1 MSELLSNILEKY
13 VARSGPDSGEQDFV
27 DKHTDNVNVTDAPGR
42 EGPSEGEKRKKA
54 ARSKVNQGEDDPE
67 DEEAMY
73 EQAEVDSVIAEY
85 YEEASEEEREVID
98 QMMETEEGRAEL
110 AQWILEADENED
122 GDDDSEE
129 DDEDEDED
137 DDDEDMNEAAADFKV
152 GAKVKIDKPGH
163 EWHGKTG
170 EVLKSKTFDRTKK
183 GIFSVGI
190 KGTLSSNRFKS
201 DELMLAEDVSLDEA
215 HSKWTVELPDQKKT
229 VTVDKARNSAEAIKK
244 AVTQS
249 GGKADDWKHVK
260 VGKITK
266 VKE

>member
-1 MSELLSNILEKY
+1 MSELLSTILEKY

-27 DKHTDNVNVTDAPGR
+27 DKHTDNINVTDAPGR

-54 ARSKVNQGEDDPE
+54 ARRKVNQGEDDPE

-85 YEEASEEEREVID
+85 YEEASEEEREVLD

-110 AQWILEADENED
+110 AQWILEADDED
-122 GDDDSEE
+122 DDSSEDDDEDDDSEE
-129 DDEDEDED
+129 DDN
-137 DDDEDMNEAAADFKV
+137 DM
-152 GAKVKIDKPGH
+152 
-163 EWHGKTG
+163 
-170 EVLKSKTFDRTKK
+170 KK
-183 GIFSVGI
+183 
-190 KGTLSSNRFKS
+190 
-201 DELMLAEDVSLDEA
+201 EDVDLDEA